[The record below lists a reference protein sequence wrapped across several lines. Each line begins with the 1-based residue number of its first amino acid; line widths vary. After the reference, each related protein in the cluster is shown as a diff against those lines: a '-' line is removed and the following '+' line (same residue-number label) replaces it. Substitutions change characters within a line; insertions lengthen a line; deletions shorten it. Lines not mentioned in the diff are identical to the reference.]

1 MRRDLRNNQIRIFLR
16 KNVIEQL
23 RTTLNFLIISRSIET
38 TKKTCS
44 FFSRF
49 FFLYLSKSITVELR
63 KWEIGRVC
71 RRLLTKKQYDKR
83 AF

>member
-16 KNVIEQL
+16 KNVIAI
-23 RTTLNFLIISRSIET
+23 THNFKFLDNIEIDRDNEEDL
-38 TKKTCS
+38 
-44 FFSRF
+44 FVLLEIL

-71 RRLLTKKQYDKR
+71 RRLLTKKQFDKR